1 MVLNLGSYCTF
12 NRVIRKFFKT
22 VPLIESLFYVV
33 NSSKIQKYDLFSM
46 RSYCT
51 FNRVILKNV
60 QTVRLIETWLII
72 ETIEYTWKRVVI
84 HKENT
89 VPFDLIVPVTNSKWY
104 DMDKIRSD
112 IFPSLDTKKMK
123 IVRLLFICVNNNGLL
138 A

>member
-1 MVLNLGSYCTF
+1 MILNLGSYCTF
-12 NRVIRKFFKT
+12 NRVIRKIFET

-72 ETIEYTWKRVVI
+72 ETIEYSDYVLWMHGQMLDNTMYSLALLDKR
-84 HKENT
+84 
-89 VPFDLIVPVTNSKWY
+89 
-104 DMDKIRSD
+104 
-112 IFPSLDTKKMK
+112 
-123 IVRLLFICVNNNGLL
+123 
-138 A
+138 